1 MDEPKQILT
10 VEEANQRLP
19 KATQL
24 VEQIQGIQHSLLNT
38 NHALDEAV
46 QKLAQ
51 GNGYPLQELKQQVE
65 DLTKHQLH
73 LIEALHSTI
82 QQLENLGGYLKD
94 VTMGLV
100 DFCGMRDGELIWLCW
115 RLGEEQIRF
124 WHGLEEGFAGRQ
136 PI

>member
-1 MDEPKQILT
+1 VDEPKQILT